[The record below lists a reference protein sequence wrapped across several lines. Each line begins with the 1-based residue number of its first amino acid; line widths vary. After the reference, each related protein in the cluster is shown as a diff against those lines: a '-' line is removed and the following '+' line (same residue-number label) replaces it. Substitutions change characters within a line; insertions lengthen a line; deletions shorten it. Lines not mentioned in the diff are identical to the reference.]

1 MTIKTTNMI
10 VFLLLFWNKKSTSK
24 FSLKWIYLCL
34 FFIYKYKLEGKEIAV
49 YLLLLSA
56 GRSSTMSKPFIS
68 NLLSRRQV
76 VPRDESLGRSLH

>member
-1 MTIKTTNMI
+1 MTIKTTNM
-10 VFLLLFWNKKSTSK
+10 VVYLLLFWNKKSTSK

-34 FFIYKYKLEGKEIAV
+34 FFNKYKLEGKEIVV

-56 GRSSTMSKPFIS
+56 GRSSTMNKPFIS

-76 VPRDESLGRSLH
+76 VP